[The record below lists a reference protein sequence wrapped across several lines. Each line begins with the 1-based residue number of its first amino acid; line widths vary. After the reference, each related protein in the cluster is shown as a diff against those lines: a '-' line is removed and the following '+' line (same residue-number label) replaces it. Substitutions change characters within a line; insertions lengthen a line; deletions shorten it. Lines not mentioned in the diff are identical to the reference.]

1 MDKQEH
7 FGQFRLERL
16 LGAGGMGEVW
26 LAYDTLTERNVA
38 LKVLP
43 PHLSTDEIY
52 RHRFMREAKIV
63 AGLREPHIVPI
74 HSFGA
79 IDGQLYIDM
88 ALIEGSDLG
97 SILKAGRLTVPVA
110 VDIVA
115 QAADALDSA
124 HDAGL
129 VHRDVKPSNLFVTD
143 RKGFVY
149 LIDFGIAQSKT
160 ENRLTSTGW
169 AVGTLAYMAPE
180 RFSGDFD
187 ASVDVY
193 ALACVLHH
201 CLTGEP
207 PFGASTTPERQMHG
221 HLTQPPP
228 PASEANNN
236 VPAALDKVI
245 ARAMAKNP
253 ADRYAS
259 AGEFGEAARAALTS
273 PLPLS
278 GSARVLKPPVPQPLA
293 PQPPLGQT
301 TRITGT
307 PPPANYTDPNRPAPL
322 PQSSTQ
328 PNRSRFVFG
337 AAAIF
342 VVLLIAIAGYLFA
355 SRDTSTGSV
364 ATSTVATTAQS
375 QLPAPARTAVIA
387 VGSNP
392 IAIAVDSTTGTAY
405 VTNGGDGSVSVIDVA
420 SATVRSTVTVGKSPA
435 GVAVDP
441 QRRVAYVVNNGDNS
455 VSVIDTAS
463 ATVVDTIG
471 VGGNPWDVAV
481 DTDSGAAFVANQDDG
496 TLSVIEN
503 RAVVSTIKVGVNPI
517 VPQVDTANHTL
528 YVSNLGADTVSVVDT
543 IIRAVVATIKVGDE
557 PNGLALDP
565 PNRAVYVT
573 NRAAHTV
580 SVIDTATNTVTATI
594 PVGTKPVAVAVDSEG
609 RTAYVSNIDS
619 NSMSVIDTITHAVTD
634 SLPTAKLP
642 VGLAVDPR
650 THSIYLNS
658 YDAGSVEVFTR

>member
-1 MDKQEH
+1 M
-7 FGQFRLERL
+7 

-63 AGLREPHIVPI
+63 AALREPHIVPI

-88 ALIEGSDLG
+88 ALIEGRDLG
-97 SILKAGRLTVPVA
+97 TILKAGRLTVPVA
-110 VDIVA
+110 VDLVA

-149 LIDFGIAQSKT
+149 LIDFGIAQSLS

-187 ASVDVY
+187 ASVDIY

-228 PASEANNN
+228 PASKVNAS
-236 VPAALDKVI
+236 VPPALDAVI

-253 ADRYAS
+253 ADRYPS
-259 AGEFGEAARAALTS
+259 AGEFGDAARAALTS

-278 GSARVLKPPVPQPLA
+278 GSSRVLKPPA
-293 PQPPLGQT
+293 PVLQPPASPPPVSQPVGQT
-301 TRITGT
+301 TRVTRPG
-307 PPPANYTDPNRPAPL
+307 PPPLPPQAPPL
-322 PQSSTQ
+322 SSTR

-337 AAAIF
+337 ALAIF
-342 VVLLIAIAGYLFA
+342 AVLAIAIAGYLFVA
-355 SRDTSTGSV
+355 RDKSTD
-364 ATSTVATTAQS
+364 TTASPGVSPSAVVTTS
-375 QLPAPARTAVIA
+375 QLPAPQRTGVIE

-392 IAIAVDSTTGTAY
+392 IAIAIDATTGTAY
-405 VTNGGDGSVSVIDVA
+405 VTNGGSGSLSIIDVA
-420 SATVRSTVTVGKSPA
+420 TATVRSTVKVGKSPA
-435 GVAVDP
+435 GVAVDAK
-441 QRRVAYVVNNGDNS
+441 RRVAYVVDNGDNS

-463 ATVVDTIG
+463 ASVIDTIE
-471 VGGNPWDVAV
+471 VGGNPWDVAI
-481 DTDSGAAFVANQDDG
+481 DADSGVAFVANQDDA

-503 RAVVSTIKVGVNPI
+503 RAVVSTIPVGVKPI
-517 VPQVDTANHTL
+517 VPLVDTANHTL
-528 YVSNLGADTVSVVDT
+528 YVSNLGADTVSAIDT
-543 IIRAVVATIKVGDE
+543 VTRAVVATIKVGDE
-557 PNGLALDP
+557 PNGVALDP
-565 PNRAVYVT
+565 ANHALYIT

-580 SVIDTATNTVTATI
+580 SVIDTATKTVTDTI
-594 PVGTKPVAVAVDSEG
+594 SVGTKPVAVAVDSEAH
-609 RTAYVSNIDS
+609 TAYVSNIDS
-619 NSMSVIDTITHAVTD
+619 DSLSLIDTSTRTVTD

-642 VGLAVDPR
+642 VGVAVDPR

-658 YDAGSVEVFTR
+658 FDAGSVEVFSR

>member
-1 MDKQEH
+1 VDKQEH

-26 LAYDTLTERNVA
+26 LAFDTLTERNIA

-43 PHLSTDEIY
+43 PHLSTDETY

-88 ALIEGSDLG
+88 ALIEGRDLS

-110 VDIVA
+110 VDIAA

-149 LIDFGIAQSKT
+149 LIDFGIAQSKS

-207 PFGASTTPERQMHG
+207 PFGAATTPERQMHG

-228 PASEANNN
+228 PASQANND
-236 VPAALDKVI
+236 VPSALDAVI

-253 ADRYAS
+253 ADRYS
-259 AGEFGEAARAALTS
+259 TAGEFGEAARAALTS

-278 GSARVLKPPVPQPLA
+278 GSARVLKPPPPQRPVL
-293 PQPPLGQT
+293 QVGQT

-307 PPPANYTDPNRPAPL
+307 PPPAIYTDANRPAPL
-322 PQSSTQ
+322 PQSSTR
-328 PNRSRFVFG
+328 PNRSRFVF
-337 AAAIF
+337 AAASIF

-355 SRDTSTGSV
+355 ARDKSTDAV
-364 ATSTVATTAQS
+364 ANSAVPSAVTTA
-375 QLPAPARTAVIA
+375 QLPAPQRAAVIA

-405 VTNGGDGSVSVIDVA
+405 VTNGGDSSLSIVDVA
-420 SATVRSTVTVGKSPA
+420 SATVRSTVKVGKSPA

-441 QRRVAYVVNNGDNS
+441 QRHVAYVVNNGDNS
-455 VSVIDTAS
+455 VSVIDTDN
-463 ATVVDTIG
+463 ATVVDTIV
-471 VGGNPWDVAV
+471 VGGNPWDIAIDG
-481 DTDSGAAFVANQDDG
+481 DTGVVFVANQDDG

-503 RAVVSTIKVGVNPI
+503 RAVVSTIKVGANPI

-580 SVIDTATNTVTATI
+580 SVIDTASNTVTATI
-594 PVGTKPVAVAVDSEG
+594 PVGTKPVAVAVDPEAH
-609 RTAYVSNIDS
+609 TAYVSNIDS
-619 NSMSVIDTITHAVTD
+619 NSMSVIDTIKRSVTD
-634 SLPTAKLP
+634 TLPTAKLP